1 MDPVVGYTISGAVR
15 LLFLVSLLHKR
26 DDFRGFVRAVDGY
39 RIAPEVLA
47 WPAAIAIT
55 CAEAWVVLAGD
66 MVMGGGLLL
75 LYAGVI
81 AVDLVR
87 GIDRIDCGCGGVAGR
102 NGLSWGLVCRN
113 LVCAAGAL
121 AATTHPAP
129 RELVWMDPFSA
140 LAGVAALAGL
150 YVATDRLIANFTA
163 MRRLQEA
170 T

>member
-15 LLFLVSLLHKR
+15 LLFLVSLLHKC
-26 DDFRGFVRAVDGY
+26 DDFRRFVQAVDGY
-39 RIAPEVLA
+39 RIVPDVLS
-47 WPAAIAIT
+47 WPAAVAIA
-55 CAEAWVVLAGD
+55 CAETWVVLAGD
-66 MVMGGGLLL
+66 MVIGGGLLL

-102 NGLSWGLVCRN
+102 NGLSWWLVCRN
-113 LVCAAGAL
+113 VLCAAAAI
-121 AATTHPAP
+121 AATTHPAS
-129 RELVWMDPFSA
+129 RELVWMDGFSA

-150 YVATDRLIANFTA
+150 YVATDRLIANFAA

>member
-26 DDFRGFVRAVDGY
+26 DDFRGFVQAVDGY
-39 RIAPEVLA
+39 RIVPEVLS
-47 WPAAIAIT
+47 WPVAIAIA
-55 CAEAWVVLAGD
+55 CAEAWVMLAGD
-66 MVMGGGLLL
+66 MVIGGGVLL
-75 LYAGVI
+75 LYASVI

-87 GIDRIDCGCGGVAGR
+87 GIVRIDCGCGGVAGH
-102 NGLSWGLVCRN
+102 NGLSWWLVCRN
-113 LVCAAGAL
+113 VLCAAAAI
-121 AATTHPAP
+121 AATARPAS
-129 RELVWMDPFSA
+129 RELVWMDGFSA
-140 LAGVAALAGL
+140 LAGVAAMAGL